1 MAVRALVV
9 DVLCLQS
16 LITMRCGR
24 KPGPALQTKPLR
36 FGPWLVNCIKRSAQ
50 RKRRWTSER
59 FTDLNIELQSAPSHH
74 DFFFW
79 QVRKSVR
86 CLRSAFDSGEAQVL
100 LVTSNKSAVTIR
112 LHMFM
117 LVRVLTRARGHSF
130 LFSFMCAMQCN
141 GFYISLAIFIQR
153 SKRRFIHRYLSDSG
167 RSVTT

>member
-1 MAVRALVV
+1 M
-9 DVLCLQS
+9 
-16 LITMRCGR
+16 
-24 KPGPALQTKPLR
+24 
-36 FGPWLVNCIKRSAQ
+36 
-50 RKRRWTSER
+50 
-59 FTDLNIELQSAPSHH
+59 
-74 DFFFW
+74 
-79 QVRKSVR
+79 
-86 CLRSAFDSGEAQVL
+86 L